1 MSISIIIAG
10 PRGKM
15 GSEAIQMVEQAE
27 DLTLAACIDRKNGGM
42 QMKDVDGLPDLE
54 VPIFEEAEACFHT
67 AEADV
72 LVDLTAPEAV
82 FEHAKQALNYRV
94 RPIIGTSG
102 MTEEEIEILTQIAS
116 ETNTGCVIAPN
127 FAIGAVLMMEFAKMA
142 ANHFP
147 DVDIIEKHHDQK
159 RDAPSGSAVKTAQLI
174 SETRET
180 KQQGHPEESESIPG
194 ARGATVDGMHIHS
207 VRLPGLVAH
216 QEVIFGGSGQ
226 SLTIKHDSFNRGSF
240 MDGIHFCVQ
249 KVMEMNHLIYGMEN
263 LLK

>member
-1 MSISIIIAG
+1 MSINVIIAG

-27 DLTLAACIDRKNGGM
+27 DLTLAACLDRTNGGM
-42 QMKDVDGLPDLE
+42 RVKDIDGMPDLD
-54 VPIFEEAEACFHT
+54 VPIFEQAKACFET
-67 AEADV
+67 VTADV
-72 LVDLTAPEAV
+72 FVDLTVPEAAY
-82 FEHAKQALNYRV
+82 EHAKQALNHQI

-102 MTEEEIEILTQIAS
+102 MSEEQIEILTQIAD
-116 ETNTGCVIAPN
+116 ETKTGCVIAPN

-142 ANHFP
+142 AKHFP

-174 SETRET
+174 SETRQE
-180 KQQGHPEESESIPG
+180 KQQGHPDEAETISG
-194 ARGATVDGMHIHS
+194 ARGATIDGMHIHS

-216 QEVIFGGSGQ
+216 QEVIFGGAGQ

-240 MDGIHFCVQ
+240 MDGIHFCIQ
-249 KVMEMNHLIYGMEN
+249 QVMKLDRLIYGMEN
-263 LLK
+263 LLR

>member
-1 MSISIIIAG
+1 MSINVIIAG

-15 GSEAIQMVEQAE
+15 GSEAIQMVEQAPE
-27 DLTLAACIDRKNGGM
+27 LTLVACIDRKNGGM
-42 QMKDVDGLPDLE
+42 ELKDVDGLPDLE
-54 VPIFEEAEACFHT
+54 VPIFEQTEACFDT
-67 AEADV
+67 VTADV
-72 LVDLTAPEAV
+72 FVDLTVPEV
-82 FEHAKQALNYRV
+82 VYEHAKQALNHKI

-102 MTEEEIEILTQIAS
+102 MSEEQIETLTQIAS
-116 ETNTGCVIAPN
+116 ETETGCVIVPN

-142 ANHFP
+142 AKHFP

-174 SETRET
+174 SEAREE
-180 KQQGHPEESESIPG
+180 KQQGHPEEKETITG

-216 QEVIFGGSGQ
+216 QEVIFGGAGQ

-240 MDGIHFCVQ
+240 MDGIHFCIQ
-249 KVMEMNHLIYGMEN
+249 QVMELDCLVYGMEN